1 LISKS
6 RTESNIAVQLFNCFT
21 QEIIRHEVVLM
32 LNTEQKRQIF
42 IKLRRENFQASLR
55 LEGFQVST
63 VIKPVAVSL
72 AELKA
77 RYAR

>member
-1 LISKS
+1 
-6 RTESNIAVQLFNCFT
+6 
-21 QEIIRHEVVLM
+21 M

-42 IKLRRENFQASLR
+42 IKLRRENYQVSLR
-55 LEGFQVST
+55 LESFQVST
-63 VIKPVAVSL
+63 VIKPVSASL

>member
-1 LISKS
+1 MISKA

-21 QEIIRHEVVLM
+21 EEIIQHEGVLM
-32 LNTEQKRQIF
+32 LNNDQKRKIF
-42 IKLRRENFQASLR
+42 IKLRKENFQASLR

-63 VIKPVAVSL
+63 IIKPIAASL

>member
-1 LISKS
+1 
-6 RTESNIAVQLFNCFT
+6 
-21 QEIIRHEVVLM
+21 M

-42 IKLRRENFQASLR
+42 IKLRKENFQASLR

-63 VIKPVAVSL
+63 VIKPVAASL

>member
-1 LISKS
+1 
-6 RTESNIAVQLFNCFT
+6 
-21 QEIIRHEVVLM
+21 M

-42 IKLRRENFQASLR
+42 IKLRKENYLASLR
-55 LEGFQVST
+55 LEGFQVSM
-63 VIKPVAVSL
+63 VIKPVAVSI